1 MKGFE
6 QREFSIKLGQRST
19 EFESYLI
26 EVRRVNIIIPSF
38 TWMGALIPAELKD
51 IILLYISL
59 EEELKLLYHCTIAWL
74 PFLYFCF
81 PFVPLRSL
89 ITETCLRANI
99 AARRGLWNGLG
110 PNGFFYVHSSAVY
123 NRQDME
129 ITCPSTY
136 EWIEMWCVC
145 VCVCVC
151 VCDGILAIKR
161 MK

>member
-59 EEELKLLYHCTIAWL
+59 EEELKLLYHCTISWL

-81 PFVPLRSL
+81 PFAPLRSL
-89 ITETCLRANI
+89 ITETCFKGKHCSQAWIMKWLRPKW
-99 AARRGLWNGLG
+99 LLC
-110 PNGFFYVHSSAVY
+110 VHSSAMY

-136 EWIEMWCVC
+136 EWIEMWGVC
-145 VCVCVC
+145 VCVCV
-151 VCDGILAIKR
+151 
-161 MK
+161 MEY

>member
-1 MKGFE
+1 MHIHEGVWAERIQHKIGAKVNRVRVLFDWSQE
-6 QREFSIKLGQRST
+6 GQHHH
-19 EFESYLI
+19 EC
-26 EVRRVNIIIPSF
+26 
-38 TWMGALIPAELKD
+38 WMGALIPAELKD

-59 EEELKLLYHCTIAWL
+59 EEELKLLYHCTISWL

-89 ITETCLRANI
+89 ITETCFKGKHCSQAWIMKWLRPKW
-99 AARRGLWNGLG
+99 LLC
-110 PNGFFYVHSSAVY
+110 VHSSAIY

-136 EWIEMWCVC
+136 EWIEMWGVC

-151 VCDGILAIKR
+151 WNTN
-161 MK
+161 